1 MTEHSALYKLLNIP
15 QPRQPFLNLIFFF
28 RRIDVS
34 GRPPGLGAGL
44 NPRSTDSGMTLG
56 VSARQGTGLDA
67 LRAHLKTCMGFE
79 HADTGVFS
87 ARRRHLDAIAR
98 AHTHTQQAQQQLQQ
112 KRGELAAEELRL
124 AQQAL
129 AEVTG
134 EFTSDDLLGRI
145 FASFCIG
152 K

>member
-1 MTEHSALYKLLNIP
+1 
-15 QPRQPFLNLIFFF
+15 
-28 RRIDVS
+28 
-34 GRPPGLGAGL
+34 
-44 NPRSTDSGMTLG
+44 
-56 VSARQGTGLDA
+56 
-67 LRAHLKTCMGFE
+67 MGFQNV
-79 HADTGVFS
+79 DTGAFS

-98 AHTHTQQAQQQLQQ
+98 ARAHTLQAQQQLQQ

-124 AQQAL
+124 AQQTL
-129 AEVTG
+129 GEVTG